1 MEPPLAFL
9 VDDDNDFRTLFGEVL
24 REEGYQVIEAANG
37 MEAMAL
43 LDSHTP
49 DVMLIDLA
57 MPVMNGWALF
67 AALERRPE
75 LRSVPVVFL
84 SAMPHMAPGGG
95 SLVIGK
101 PLNVTSLTTLLAAL
115 RPNSPSGEVP
125 LKTSPRIAPVYDL
138 RPSRRH

>member
-125 LKTSPRIAPVYDL
+125 LKSSPRIAPVYDL

>member
-1 MEPPLAFL
+1 MDPPLAFL

>member
-125 LKTSPRIAPVYDL
+125 LKSSPRIAPVYDL
-138 RPSRRH
+138 RSSRRH

>member
-1 MEPPLAFL
+1 LEPPLAFL

>member
-1 MEPPLAFL
+1 MDPPLAFL
-9 VDDDNDFRTLFGEVL
+9 VDDDTDFRTLFGEVL

-115 RPNSPSGEVP
+115 RPGSPSGELP
-125 LKTSPRIAPVYDL
+125 LKSSPRIAPVYDL